1 MSETIN
7 AVAMEPSHHAN
18 RVLIWVQVC
27 CGHHTFSFDQV
38 YGGGGMGPSNIFSD
52 CVEPLVQGV
61 FKGYNATVLAY
72 GQTGSGKT
80 YTMGSQFTPHE
91 RPKGVIPD
99 VLVSMFDRIFSTPDV
114 QYTLRVGFIEIHKV
128 CIC

>member
-1 MSETIN
+1 M
-7 AVAMEPSHHAN
+7 AP
-18 RVLIWVQVC
+18 
-27 CGHHTFSFDQV
+27 
-38 YGGGGMGPSNIFSD
+38 PNIFSD

-99 VLVSMFDRIFSTPDV
+99 VLVSMFDRIFSTPDI

-128 CIC
+128 LVLSSQAYLVAEAHLLNRLSLTSHV